1 MVKYA
6 NEVETK
12 EKEISSEIKNKLK
25 HISVWIYVNMA
36 SVSVYRSSAKYVLG
50 TKTLS
55 LPTHD
60 TGWMSAPPTE
70 LCDYHDNHSQ
80 QRPDSA
86 D

>member
-12 EKEISSEIKNKLK
+12 EKEISPEIKNKLQ

-50 TKTLS
+50 TKTLT

-60 TGWMSAPPTE
+60 TGWMSAPPPE
-70 LCDYHDNHSQ
+70 LCDYHDNHAQ
-80 QRPDSA
+80 QGPDSA

>member
-12 EKEISSEIKNKLK
+12 EKEISPEIKNKLQ

-50 TKTLS
+50 TKTFT

-80 QRPDSA
+80 QGPDSA